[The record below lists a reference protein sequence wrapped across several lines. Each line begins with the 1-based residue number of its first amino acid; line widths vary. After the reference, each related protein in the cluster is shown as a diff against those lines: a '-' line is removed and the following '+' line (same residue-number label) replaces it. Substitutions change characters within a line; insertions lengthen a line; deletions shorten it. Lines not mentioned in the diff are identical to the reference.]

1 MRAHAPF
8 QPQKLDIK
16 VFIESGED
24 LSGHADLSIWTRV
37 AASLAEGVD
46 PAKVAPLNWLV
57 RGRLVPR
64 RMGGP
69 ELWLDIEVQGAL
81 PLTCQRCLHPVVCPI
96 DLVRS
101 IHFVGDENAAAEL
114 DADLEDDVLAVSRN
128 FDLLALLEDEVI
140 MDSPIVPRHD
150 VCPEDVDSWMRN
162 EAEVTPDGEVLSP
175 EAAAEADVAER
186 KPNPFAALAA
196 LKKKD

>member
-1 MRAHAPF
+1 MRAPAPF
-8 QPQKLDIK
+8 LPHKLDIK
-16 VFIESGED
+16 AFIESGED
-24 LSGHADLSIWTRV
+24 LSGQADLSVWVRV
-37 AASLAEGVD
+37 AASLAEGVN
-46 PAKVAPLNWLV
+46 PSQVAPLKWLA
-57 RGRLVPR
+57 RGRQVPR
-64 RMGGP
+64 RVGGP

-96 DLVRS
+96 DLQRS
-101 IHFVGDENAAAEL
+101 IQFVGDENAAAQL
-114 DADLEDDVLAVSRN
+114 DADLDDDVLALSRH

-162 EAEVTPDGEVLSP
+162 EAEVTPDGDVLSP
-175 EAAAEADVAER
+175 ESAVEDTER
-186 KPNPFAALAA
+186 QPHPFAALAA

>member
-8 QPQKLDIK
+8 LPHKLDIK
-16 VFIESGED
+16 AFIESGED
-24 LSGHADLSIWTRV
+24 LSGQADLSVWVRV
-37 AASLAEGVD
+37 AASLAEGVT
-46 PAKVAPLNWLV
+46 PSQVAPLNWLV
-57 RGRLVPR
+57 RGRQVPR
-64 RMGGP
+64 RVGGP

-96 DLVRS
+96 DLQRS

-114 DADLEDDVLAVSRN
+114 DADLDDDVLAISRN

-150 VCPEDVDSWMRN
+150 VCPEDVDSWMRDD
-162 EAEVTPDGEVLSP
+162 AEVTPDGDVLSA
-175 EAAAEADVAER
+175 EAAPEDAER
-186 KPNPFAALAA
+186 KPHPFAALAA